1 MDSRFISLGL
11 GGDFWPKS
19 DSPTE
24 EVCVCYVVLHLGLR
38 VHTLDKRKESQV
50 YLLTNCVPLQ
60 PIKISVKQCGKCKG
74 LYQVFPYDFGRTLI
88 FLVENCLCAF

>member
-24 EVCVCYVVLHLGLR
+24 EVCVLRGATLGASR
-38 VHTLDKRKESQV
+38 PHPGQKEGES
-50 YLLTNCVPLQ
+50 
-60 PIKISVKQCGKCKG
+60 G
-74 LYQVFPYDFGRTLI
+74 LSSYQ
-88 FLVENCLCAF
+88 LCSSAVN

>member
-11 GGDFWPKS
+11 GEISGLKAIAPQKK
-19 DSPTE
+19 
-24 EVCVCYVVLHLGLR
+24 CVCYVVLHLGLR